1 MSYLVEKERVS
12 VNTVTD
18 NYTLAISDGGGLVD
32 MDSAVAK
39 TITIDTNA
47 NVAFPIG
54 TQIVIVRKGV
64 GTLQV
69 VAAGGVTINSVSG
82 NTYISTQYGASTLV
96 KIATNEWYL
105 FGDLTGV

>member
-1 MSYLVEKERVS
+1 MSYLVEKERVHIVS
-12 VNTVTD
+12 KTE

-32 MDSAVAK
+32 MNNGAAR
-39 TITIDTNA
+39 TITVDTDA

-54 TQIVIVRKGV
+54 TQIILVRKGA

-69 VAAGGVTINSVSG
+69 LEAVDVTIRSVSD
-82 NTYISTQYGASTLV
+82 NTFISTQYGAATLV

-105 FGDLTGV
+105 FGDLTGA